1 MTDLSFAAYMRSP
14 QCIYTYDAGV
24 SAIMGVAFLTG
35 ADVIADFVGWPGAAG
50 FITSAGAFLLSW
62 ALFNYAL
69 GTAGS
74 SSRSAIYANILGD
87 GAWVGLSVLLLAL
100 YWNQFN
106 LWGHLLLVGQ
116 TLFVI
121 VVLAIKLRGLRALW
135 GS

>member
-1 MTDLSFAAYMRSP
+1 LRRTLPKSGGDL
-14 QCIYTYDAGV
+14 
-24 SAIMGVAFLTG
+24 G
-35 ADVIADFVGWPGAAG
+35 AQVTG

-62 ALFNYAL
+62 SLFNYAL